1 MCMYF
6 HVALVHPSLTHVT
19 LQVMLDP
26 TANECLNIPAAETK
40 APDAAS
46 SSSKPKKAAK
56 KAKTCHEAEETPLQ
70 DLNTKFNKSVAGQKR
85 MRNVKCKRMESHLY
99 KLFAH
104 VQ

>member
-1 MCMYF
+1 MYF

-26 TANECLNIPAAETK
+26 TSNECLNITGAAPK
-40 APDAAS
+40 GPDAAS
-46 SSSKPKKAAK
+46 SSSKPKKAK
-56 KAKTCHEAEETPLQ
+56 KGQPCHEAEAPAIP
-70 DLNTKFNKSVAGQKR
+70 DLNTNFNKGITGQNR
-85 MRNVKCKRMESHLY
+85 IRNVKCKRMESHLY